1 MQLFHVFKFYSTAFR
16 AGKVLKETAVSKMIP
31 RAESLGE
38 KKREREKVRI
48 VDKPTEEIE
57 MSF

>member
-1 MQLFHVFKFYSTAFR
+1 MLHVFKFYSTAFR

-31 RAESLGE
+31 RAKSLGGK
-38 KKREREKVRI
+38 KKREREKIRI

-57 MSF
+57 MSC

>member
-1 MQLFHVFKFYSTAFR
+1 MQLFRVFKFYSTAFR

-31 RAESLGE
+31 RAESLRG
-38 KKREREKVRI
+38 KKEREKVRI